1 MLGRLS
7 ECYQPLPS
15 SVIYPSGASTGVL
28 RPRDTFSVSGFG
40 GRTNSSGYG
49 VTYSGNVGI
58 PYGSNIIEVSEDT
71 ADQYKYVAQFTGP
84 TRNEEWT
91 VVLWNKIGPSGALG
105 GWYGNA
111 CGRFT
116 VTAGQTHYVAFD
128 EDSQGGW
135 AAARGSSIPIDEH
148 GGYASTWGEFDF
160 GSNANHGWSGFDV
173 SAIAAQNAS
182 LEVQGMKVCDVD
194 KRICSTISKNAAFVH
209 NAYTSGLA
217 DVGGIGGN
225 LWPGQVRLAVTLD
238 YEA

>member
-1 MLGRLS
+1 MSMLGRLS

-40 GRTNSSGYG
+40 GRTNSSGHG
-49 VTYSGNVGI
+49 VMYSGNVGI

-71 ADQYKYVAQFTGP
+71 ADQYKYVAQFIGP

-91 VVLWNKIGPSGALG
+91 VVLWNKIGPSGVLG

-116 VTAGQTHYVAFD
+116 VAAGQTHCVAFD

-135 AAARGSSIPIDEH
+135 AAARASSILSKGLCAVIFWNVLNFCL
-148 GGYASTWGEFDF
+148 YAEYIKQTICAGL
-160 GSNANHGWSGFDV
+160 V
-173 SAIAAQNAS
+173 SAHVLSSDGDESHSGTCIWGNTMGLTSEGKQSMPKNSTQAQPCFITRWAS
-182 LEVQGMKVCDVD
+182 ALTNGRLV
-194 KRICSTISKNAAFVH
+194 IS
-209 NAYTSGLA
+209 
-217 DVGGIGGN
+217 
-225 LWPGQVRLAVTLD
+225 P
-238 YEA
+238 